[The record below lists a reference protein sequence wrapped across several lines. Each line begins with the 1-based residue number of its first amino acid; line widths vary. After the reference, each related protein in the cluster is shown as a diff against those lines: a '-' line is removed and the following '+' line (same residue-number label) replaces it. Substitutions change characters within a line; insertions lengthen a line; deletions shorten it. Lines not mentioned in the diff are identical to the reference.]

1 MLWFWIGFILLIAL
15 CLAIDL
21 GLFNRKQHAISIRE
35 ALTWTCVWV
44 SLSFAFSGFIYLAYG
59 HNWFGMSTQS
69 GLAGSKAAGLYIGG
83 YLLEWM
89 LSVDNLFVIAVILG
103 FFKVPPAQQHRVLV
117 WGIIAAIVLRGVFIV
132 SATQIIDQFHF
143 LIYILAVGLLWI
155 AFKMLSGDDSFD
167 PSKHWVTKLLYRWFR
182 VTDQLHGSQFL
193 VRIKEPDGAV
203 HTWLTPLAAAL
214 IVVNI
219 VDVIFAIDSI
229 PAVMGLTTESFI
241 VFTSN
246 IFAVLGLRSMYFA
259 LSALLGK
266 FHYLKYALAIIL
278 GMIGVKM
285 LAETQ
290 IEHYLPL
297 VHEHMIS
304 ITLGFIVVSLA
315 VGVIASLL
323 YAKKHPEQ
331 LEPLDRE
338 AEAESESNA
347 SA

>member
-1 MLWFWIGFILLIAL
+1 MLWFVIGFILLIAV
-15 CLAIDL
+15 CLAVDL
-21 GLFNRKQHAISIRE
+21 GLFNRKQHEISIRE
-35 ALTWTCVWV
+35 ALIWTCVWV
-44 SLSFAFSGFIYLAYG
+44 SVSFAFSVFIYFAYSN
-59 HNWFGMSTQS
+59 HWFGI
-69 GLAGSKAAGLYIGG
+69 GLAGGSGPDALDGKKAASLYIMA

-103 FFKVPPAQQHRVLV
+103 FFKVPPKHQHRVLV
-117 WGIIAAIVLRGVFIV
+117 WGILAAIVLRGVFIL
-132 SATQIIDQFHF
+132 SATQIIDRFHF

-155 AFKMLSGDDSFD
+155 AFKMLSGDDDFD
-167 PSKHWVTKLLYRWFR
+167 PSKHWVTKLLYKWFR

-219 VDVIFAIDSI
+219 VDLIFAIDSI
-229 PAVMGLTTESFI
+229 PAVMGLTTEPFI

-285 LAETQ
+285 LAESL
-290 IEHYLPL
+290 IEKYLPF

-304 ITLGFIVVSLA
+304 LTLGFIVVALA
-315 VGVIASLL
+315 IGVVASLL
-323 YAKKHPEQ
+323 YAKKHPE
-331 LEPLDRE
+331 E
-338 AEAESESNA
+338 ATAVG
-347 SA
+347 